1 MKVIFVCTGN
11 TCRSPMAEGYLPP
24 FALPFL
30 EVETRGLFADG
41 SPVSKNSA
49 DAMLEMGIDISN
61 HISKQFSQDDL
72 GADMIIC
79 MSESHRETLIK
90 AGADI
95 NRVLVLGDGIYDP
108 FGGDIHTY
116 RICRD
121 QITNNIDSLIFGGTF
136 TDFQI
141 KEAEY
146 SHIKGIENLEKECF
160 SEPWSINA
168 LEESF
173 AAGTRFF
180 TAVSSDGRVIGY
192 IGISTI
198 LDEGYITNIAVTKS
212 HRKTGVG
219 TLLIKRIF
227 AFARKQGLAFVSL
240 EVRASNQNAISLYEK
255 HGFCRE
261 GERRDFYTNP
271 KENAIIMTRRF
282 N

>member
-1 MKVIFVCTGN
+1 
-11 TCRSPMAEGYLPP
+11 MAEGYLSS

-30 EVETRGLFADG
+30 KVESRGLFADG

-49 DAMLEMGIDISN
+49 DAMLEMGIDISG
-61 HISKQFSQDDL
+61 HISKQFSSDDL

-79 MSESHRETLIK
+79 MSDSHRNILIN
-90 AGADI
+90 AGADKA
-95 NRVLVLGDGIYDP
+95 RVFVLGEGVYDP

-121 QITNNIDSLIFGGTF
+121 RIADNIDSLVFGGAF

-146 SHIKGIENLEKECF
+146 SHIKGIESLEKECF
-160 SEPWSINA
+160 SDPWSANA
-168 LEESF
+168 IEESF

-180 TAVSSDGRVIGY
+180 TAVSGNGRVIGY
-192 IGISTI
+192 VGISAI
-198 LDEGYITNIAVTKS
+198 LDEGYITNIAVS
-212 HRKTGVG
+212 ASQRKTGVG
-219 TLLIKRIF
+219 TLLLKRIF